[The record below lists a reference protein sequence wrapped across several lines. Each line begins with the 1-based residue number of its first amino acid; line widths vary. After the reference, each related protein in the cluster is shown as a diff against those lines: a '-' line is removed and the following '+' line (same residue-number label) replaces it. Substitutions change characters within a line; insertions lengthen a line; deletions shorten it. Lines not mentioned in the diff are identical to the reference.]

1 MYNPRSYHCL
11 ACGKSF
17 VLSDGVIRLPSCG
30 MACPRCG
37 SRRTSEYP
45 AVLIKGIKSLFGRKS
60 NR

>member
-17 VLSDGVIRLPSCG
+17 VRNDGVIRLPSCG
-30 MACPRCG
+30 MECPRCG
-37 SRRTSEYP
+37 SRLTFEYP
-45 AVLIKGIKSLFGRKS
+45 GLLIKGIKSLFGQKS